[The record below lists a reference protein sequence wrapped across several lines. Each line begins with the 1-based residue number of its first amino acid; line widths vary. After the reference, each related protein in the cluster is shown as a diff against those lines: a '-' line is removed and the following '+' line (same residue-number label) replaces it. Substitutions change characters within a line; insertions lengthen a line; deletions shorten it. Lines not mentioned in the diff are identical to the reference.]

1 MVIGLTGGALVQRL
15 QQVRVAGGAPYV
27 SEALQGSKGVFSLLQ
42 EHLLFLPGLTC
53 SVSIPGTECSCTREE
68 KLVSALQEF
77 MATYE
82 NHCQGAD
89 HLPGVQ
95 TFQELQG
102 LYQVFKGLFSN
113 RKSGPWTLIP
123 ILPGRTQ

>member
-1 MVIGLTGGALVQRL
+1 MVIRLTGGALVQRL

-95 TFQELQG
+95 TG
-102 LYQVFKGLFSN
+102 SRSSKGSI
-113 RKSGPWTLIP
+113 KSSRACFLTEKVDLGP
-123 ILPGRTQ
+123 